1 MGQYDFTYELPENFN
16 GRIIQFLQQQMNSNV
31 ASAFQRCK
39 YEYEDLG
46 LAYYAGMRGD
56 NWDKRALDFTIE
68 GSENDINLLKSHT
81 QLLESIIGKALKSNE
96 SGFLIKDIFF
106 LVSDQNENVLP
117 SSNEVRLNADIAT
130 ANIVLGDLIGIGER
144 VCLNALYNESSSEN
158 NINDYFR
165 DMLFS
170 KGYDE
175 TKDQTRHGI
184 SVSGKDAGEVD
195 ILLTKSGKEIAIFE
209 GLKLNGINANRI
221 DEHIEKAV
229 NNYNSL
235 GTATFIVVYFCGSNF
250 EEFWKKYFNYID
262 NFKFNLEVK
271 QVLKDLAYPN
281 ASTRA
286 AMTILARDSYDF
298 PVYFIVFKIC

>member
-16 GRIIQFLQQQMNSNV
+16 GRIIQFLQQQMNNNV

-68 GSENDINLLKSHT
+68 GPENDINLLKSHT

-209 GLKLNGINANRI
+209 GLKLSGINTNYI
-221 DEHIEKAV
+221 DIHIEKAV

-235 GTATFIVVYFCGSNF
+235 GTATFIVVYFSGSNF
-250 EEFWKKYFNYID
+250 EEFWKKYFKHVNQ
-262 NFKFNLEVK
+262 FKFNLEVK
-271 QVLKDLAYPN
+271 ALKDLTYPN
-281 ASTRA
+281 ASTRV
-286 AMTILARDSYDF
+286 AMTILSRDSYDF